1 MSEVLDQSEVD
12 ALLASVESAEDENQ
26 GWGGGTTLLHSRRL
40 GGVVEADVEVRGY
53 DFKRP
58 ERVSKEQMRA
68 LEHLHEGFGR
78 AFGAQLSGF
87 LRTIVDCRV
96 ARTEQMTFAEF
107 THALPNPTCF
117 NILEAHPLAGNL
129 CLEFSPLVVYPVIDR
144 LLGGAGGE
152 LFIPQRPLT
161 AIEQRL
167 VGKLLDRA
175 MPCLR
180 EAWSGVLDAQ
190 FRFVEAESNPALV
203 QIVPPN
209 EVVVVVSFE
218 IRMGDRAGTMAL
230 CVPYAAMEPVI
241 GKLSESSYGG
251 YRSRERSDEPRRRL
265 TAHLDAAELPVSAI
279 LAETTLTLGELSG
292 LEVGDVIL
300 TDHPASALLRLDVGG
315 RRKLTGRLA
324 QHEGKRA
331 FVVAG
336 TKPSN
341 RAKPPSA

>member
-12 ALLASVESAEDENQ
+12 ALLASVESGEDDNE
-26 GWGGGTTLLHSRRL
+26 GWQSGPTLLHSKRL
-40 GGVVEADVEVRGY
+40 GGVIEADVEVRGY

-68 LEHLHEGFGR
+68 LEHLHEAFGR
-78 AFGAQLSGF
+78 SFGAQLSGF
-87 LRTIVDCRV
+87 LRTIVECRV

-117 NILEAHPLAGNL
+117 NVLDARPFSGNL
-129 CLEFSPLVVYPVIDR
+129 CFELSPLVVYPVIDR
-144 LLGGAGGE
+144 LLGGGGADGE

-175 MPCLR
+175 MPCLK
-180 EAWSGVLDAQ
+180 EAWAGVLDAD

-218 IRMGDRAGTMAL
+218 VRMGDRTGTMSL
-230 CVPYAAMEPVI
+230 CVPYAAIEPVI
-241 GKLSESSYGG
+241 GKLSEGTYGG
-251 YRSRERSDEPRRRL
+251 YRHREEGDEPRRRL
-265 TAHLDAAELPVSAI
+265 SAHLDAAKLPVSAI
-279 LAETTLTLGELSG
+279 LAETTIKLGELAG

-315 RRKLTGRLA
+315 RKKMAGRLA

-331 FVVAG
+331 FVVAR
-336 TKPSN
+336 P
-341 RAKPPSA
+341 A

>member
-12 ALLASVESAEDENQ
+12 ALLASVESDEDENQ
-26 GWGGGTTLLHSRRL
+26 GWEAGSTLLHSRRL

-68 LEHLHEGFGR
+68 LEHLHEVFGR

-107 THALPNPTCF
+107 THALPSPTCF
-117 NILEAHPLAGNL
+117 NVLEARPLVGNL
-129 CLEFSPLVVYPVIDR
+129 CLELSPLVVYPVIDR
-144 LLGGAGGE
+144 LLGGGGGAE

-175 MPCLR
+175 MLCLR
-180 EAWSGVLDAQ
+180 EAWSGVLDAD
-190 FRFVEAESNPALV
+190 FRAVEAESNPALV

-209 EVVVVVSFE
+209 EVVVIVSFE
-218 IRMGDRAGTMAL
+218 IRMGDRTGTMAL
-230 CVPYAAMEPVI
+230 CVPYALIEPVI
-241 GKLSESSYGG
+241 GKLSEGTYGG
-251 YRSRERSDEPRRRL
+251 YRHRGGGDEPRRRL
-265 TAHLDAAELPVSAI
+265 SAHLDTAQLPVSAV
-279 LAETTLTLGELSG
+279 LAETTVTLGELAG

-300 TDHPASALLRLDVGG
+300 TDHPASALLRLDIGG
-315 RRKLTGRLA
+315 KRKLSGRLA
-324 QHEGKRA
+324 QHDGKRA

-336 TKPSN
+336 AADPKKP
-341 RAKPPSA
+341 